1 MANSFFLHNCL
12 SQSIK
17 GRFRQ
22 RRTMGGGCCLSP
34 APSSLSERYF
44 CLDVNKVA
52 FWNMLLN
59 QEGRRWAEPAWFLDR
74 QPDTLCLG
82 AAPVSGLQQKGASR
96 GFPWSCRVLEP
107 QGVWSPI
114 CQFQN
119 FTVLNRPRIKLP
131 APSITSLPLYLVA
144 QSCFWSWSEIIT
156 SAGFPFA
163 WSCRARFNLNLYS
176 GLYNGTYLG
185 FNKLRL

>member
-22 RRTMGGGCCLSP
+22 RRTMGRGCCLSP

-82 AAPVSGLQQKGASR
+82 AAPVSRSPAERSFQRLPGSLVLQGPGAS
-96 GFPWSCRVLEP
+96 G
-107 QGVWSPI
+107 GVVPNLPVSELH
-114 CQFQN
+114 CVKQTQN
-119 FTVLNRPRIKLP
+119 K
-131 APSITSLPLYLVA
+131 APSTFYNLFASLPCGPILLLKLVRDHY
-144 QSCFWSWSEIIT
+144 Q
-156 SAGFPFA
+156 
-163 WSCRARFNLNLYS
+163 CRFS
-176 GLYNGTYLG
+176 
-185 FNKLRL
+185 FRLELQG